1 MNGGRGFTTLL
12 NRLEMIKSLVW
23 FKQLAN

>member
-1 MNGGRGFTTLL
+1 MAGEGFTTLL
-12 NRLEMIKSLVW
+12 NRLEIIKSLVW